1 MRRLAALAGLLLA
14 VVGAAGCGRSSGGN
28 EPMLP
33 PLHTAKV
40 EPHQP
45 QRLAF
50 VAGRRI
56 GIVEGERIRY
66 VAKLPRGAELIELD
80 WSGDGR
86 RLAWTMTLPSE
97 DIGTSLEM
105 VDIETGARQIWHGVE
120 GSPDPGLEGID
131 TATYQGQFAEFLP
144 SGERRVFPFH
154 LHHLRRRDYSSATG
168 VDAVMPFGEHWL
180 VLAEHT
186 VFAGRGGPVRA
197 FLYDP
202 QTARFRQVAKGSGF
216 PFEPVHL
223 PGGGAAW
230 VEGGSG
236 GACPVDDEVGTLGA
250 KAPELPVGADRRRWI
265 IIRLLAAEGISVLA
279 RRTGERT
286 SPPEKLECTD
296 DHSYS
301 WLTLKNGRWTVRER
315 GLLELD
321 VAADG
326 RIARVR
332 GSLCGDLEACSKH
345 TPLGPTVTSA
355 TVEDPDGEIVT
366 LPTDTERVRFSPA
379 LPSAAPDYGGEGPAL
394 SDGMKF
400 DLGGLGPLHM
410 GMDPSELQS
419 GTSTPLTFQ
428 LDSDGCGTVTPTDYR
443 VARALGIEGEIR
455 SDRLTAI
462 RITTLDGPPT
472 VDEYEDADEEPD
484 PLSDLQPG
492 VGSVRARG
500 PRIEGALRAGNGV
513 DMMLEQFGRPSDE
526 THPSATDAVDYSYEL
541 DGGTLL
547 AHADGS
553 GTLRR
558 LELRAQPTPP
568 CYSGGRQG
576 R

>member
-1 MRRLAALAGLLLA
+1 MAGLLLA
-14 VVGAAGCGRSSGGN
+14 TAGVAGCGSSGDGN
-28 EPMLP
+28 GTALP
-33 PLHTAKV
+33 PLHAAKV
-40 EPHQP
+40 KPHKP
-45 QRLAF
+45 QRLSF

-56 GIVEGERIRY
+56 GVVEGDRIRY
-66 VAKLPRGAELIELD
+66 IAKLPPGAYLIDLD
-80 WSGDGR
+80 WSGNGR
-86 RLAWTMTLPSE
+86 QLAWTMTLPSE
-97 DIGTSLEM
+97 EIGTSLEM
-105 VDIETGARQIWHGVE
+105 VDVETGARKIWHGVD

-144 SGERRVFPFH
+144 SGERRVFAFH
-154 LHHLRRRDYSSATG
+154 LHHLHRRDYSSATG

-202 QTARFRQVAKGSGF
+202 QTSRFRQVAKGTGF
-216 PFEPVHL
+216 PYEPVYL
-223 PGGGAAW
+223 EGGGAAW

-236 GACPVDDEVGTLGA
+236 GACPVDDEVGTLGTE
-250 KAPELPVGADRRRWI
+250 APELPVGTDRRRWSI
-265 IIRLLAAEGISVLA
+265 RRLLAVEGISVLA
-279 RRTGERT
+279 RRTGERDT
-286 SPPEKLECTD
+286 SPEGLECAD

-301 WLTLKNGRWTVRER
+301 WLALKNGSWTVRER
-315 GLLELD
+315 GLLDLD
-321 VAADG
+321 VATDG

-332 GSLCGDLEACSKH
+332 GSLCGHLEACSKH
-345 TPLGPTVTSA
+345 EPLGPIATSA
-355 TVEDPDGEIVT
+355 TIEDPDGEIVT
-366 LPTDTERVRFSPA
+366 LPTGTEQIRFSPA
-379 LPSAAPDYGGEGPAL
+379 LPSAAPAYGGEGPAL
-394 SDGMKF
+394 SDGMKL

-410 GMDPSELQS
+410 GMDPRELQS
-419 GTSTPLTFQ
+419 GTATPLTFQ
-428 LDSDGCGTVTPTDYR
+428 LDSDECGTVTPTDQR
-443 VARALGIEGEIR
+443 VAGALGIEGEIR
-455 SDRLTAI
+455 GDRLTAI
-462 RITTLDGPPT
+462 RVTTLDGPPT
-472 VDEYEDADEEPD
+472 VDEYEDADEKLD

-513 DMMLEQFGRPSDE
+513 DMMLEQFGRPSAE
-526 THPSATDAVDYSYEL
+526 THPNATDAVDYSYEL

-558 LELRAQPTPP
+558 LELRAQSTPP